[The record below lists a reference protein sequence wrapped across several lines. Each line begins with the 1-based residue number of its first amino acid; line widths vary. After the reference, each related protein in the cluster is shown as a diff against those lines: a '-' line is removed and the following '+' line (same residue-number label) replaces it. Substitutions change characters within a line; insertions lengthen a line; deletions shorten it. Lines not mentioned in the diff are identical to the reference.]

1 MSTTYIISKFKK
13 KLGLSITIKYTIKI
27 TMLCMWFLY
36 SYGFIYI
43 MGVSG
48 SCCRYSLRYSHFSF
62 QGENNP
68 LRFYWKYILVIKI
81 SMKNSTKMVIFQF
94 YTVTDH
100 LIDIETWFRC
110 LRQSPTNTHVNDQ
123 EVIALRLQ
131 LALRWVCAQSKLY
144 WIKLS
149 STL

>member
-1 MSTTYIISKFKK
+1 MSTTYIISKFKR
-13 KLGLSITIKYTIKI
+13 KLGLSITIKYTIKL

-100 LIDIETWFRC
+100 LIDIETMISLSATISYQYACKW
-110 LRQSPTNTHVNDQ
+110 SGSHSS
-123 EVIALRLQ
+123 EVTT
-131 LALRWVCAQSKLY
+131 
-144 WIKLS
+144 
-149 STL
+149 STSMSLCSV